1 MLYDA
6 AIRHCAAGREAILA
20 EKYDVQNEQLTKAQ
34 RIISELMC
42 SLDME
47 QGGDV
52 AKNLLGLYTYCN
64 NQLVAANIED
74 RAEAI
79 DPVIRALC
87 ELRKAWMQISESKE
101 NPVAA

>member
-20 EKYDVQNEQLTKAQ
+20 EKFDVQNEQLTKAQ

-47 QGGDV
+47 QGGEV
-52 AKNLLGLYTYCN
+52 AKNLLGLYAYCN
-64 NQLVAANIED
+64 NQLVLANIED
-74 RAEAI
+74 KAEAV
-79 DPVIRALC
+79 DPVIRVLC
-87 ELRKAWMQISESKE
+87 ELRKAWTQIAQSQE
-101 NPVAA
+101 NTVAT